1 MARALWKG
9 AISFGL
15 VNVPV
20 EIYPAEDRKSF
31 SFSMLDKRD
40 FSPVG
45 YKRYSKKSGKE
56 VEWQNI
62 VKGYEYEKGQYVVL
76 TDEDFRRANVKA
88 TQTIDIQ
95 AFVPADAIPAEFF
108 ETPYYLAPSGRGSG
122 KVYALLRETLRATN
136 RVAVAQVVIRT
147 TNHLAAVVVK
157 GPALML
163 NTLRYQDELRTTSG
177 IELPAEGAKAA
188 GVSAKEIELAK
199 RLVDD
204 MTEDWKP
211 GQFKDTYH
219 DDLIARIRE
228 KVKKRRDARDHGPRR
243 GRRRAARSAEVI
255 DLAELLKK
263 SLGKGGARKPALRS
277 EPPRRRPPGASAR
290 SAWHSRSTGRK
301 RNFEADSGTPWRTR
315 REGRAA
321 GRCRSSSRSTPRAI
335 STTTSGS
342 SSTAC

>member
-45 YKRYSKKSGKE
+45 YKRYSKKTGKE
-56 VEWQNI
+56 VEWENI

-76 TDEDFRRANVKA
+76 SDEDFRRANVKA
-88 TQTIDIQ
+88 TQTIDIL
-95 AFVPADAIPAEFF
+95 AFVPSAAISAEYF
-108 ETPYYLAPSGRGSG
+108 ETPYYLAPSGRGSA

-136 RVAVAQVVIRT
+136 RIAVAQVVIRT
-147 TNHLAAVVVK
+147 TNHLAAVVVR

-163 NTLRYQDELRTTSG
+163 NTLRYSDELRTTSG
-177 IELPAEGAKAA
+177 LELPAEGAKAA
-188 GVSAKEIELAK
+188 GVSGKEIELAK

-211 GQFKDTYH
+211 EQFKDTYH
-219 DDLIARIRE
+219 DDLLARIRE
-228 KVKKRRDARDHGPRR
+228 KVKKHETHEIT
-243 GRRRAARSAEVI
+243 AAEKGGGTAPRSAEII
-255 DLAELLKK
+255 DLAELLKR
-263 SLGKGGARKPALRS
+263 SLGKGGAKKPPVRVAAKPA
-277 EPPRRRPPGASAR
+277 AAK
-290 SAWHSRSTGRK
+290 RK
-301 RNFEADSGTPWRTR
+301 RA
-315 REGRAA
+315 
-321 GRCRSSSRSTPRAI
+321 
-335 STTTSGS
+335 
-342 SSTAC
+342 